1 VAESRAVELSMVELE
16 PGPSRGT
23 GRRLADTLHHAVK
36 AEYARA
42 HSAATITVASPEA
55 ILLADEAA
63 SAAVVAERM
72 AAAVTVVAG
81 VVDVRSPF
89 DSFRVYG
96 TKSKNCKI

>member
-1 VAESRAVELSMVELE
+1 MVELE

-72 AAAVTVVAG
+72 AAVTVVAG

-89 DSFRVYG
+89 DSFRVYR